1 MGQSERSLNFSR
13 NENFSHSV
21 QVIDVEA
28 MIRKTFAED
37 VHAGMAMIFRQYY
50 SVLCSHAIRYVASKA
65 IAEDIVSDILFEFQS
80 KGLAAGISTSYRA
93 YLFTSVRNRAY
104 DYLKKEMRHGN
115 TAMEEAM
122 SVAAQ
127 HAEQPDSITQFEELH
142 NLIESTINAMPLK
155 RKQVYLMHRFE
166 GKKSKE
172 IAGELKLSQR
182 TIEAHIYKAI
192 WQVHAALKQ
201 HWLCALTL
209 FLNVYFF

>member
-1 MGQSERSLNFSR
+1 MSQTD
-13 NENFSHSV
+13 HSV
-21 QVIDVEA
+21 NFPRPESSSQSGQVIDLEV
-28 MIRKTFAED
+28 MIRKTFADD
-37 VHAGMAMIFRQYY
+37 VPAGMEMIFRQYY
-50 SVLCSHAIRYVASKA
+50 SVLCSHAIRYVGSKA

-80 KGLAAGISTSYRA
+80 KSLAAGISTSYRA

-104 DYLKKEMRHGN
+104 DYLRKEMRHGN
-115 TAMEEAM
+115 TGMEDAM

-127 HAEQPDSITQFEELH
+127 HSEQPDSITQFEELH
-142 NLIESTINAMPLK
+142 NLIESTINDMPLK

-166 GKKSKE
+166 GKKSRE

-182 TIEAHIYKAI
+182 TVEAHIYKAI

-201 HWLCALTL
+201 HWLWALTL